1 MTEPK
6 SMNTTASFPGVA
18 GDVHEVL
25 RRSISELLAPLDQLA
40 AKSANLLARPIGHFE
55 RDGRRYEIPR
65 YVFVGPKGGDTPIP
79 VGIFAGIYGDE
90 PEGVRALV
98 RFAQWL
104 EAEPELAAGYCL
116 FLYPACN
123 PTGLEAGT
131 AFSSYGKDLN
141 LELLKISAEP
151 EVGLLQAELAAQPL
165 EGIVKLHT
173 NAKSSTFH
181 GLVRGETFAQELLAP
196 ALAAAAALLP
206 VEEAAHIE
214 GFRARD
220 VSYDHYE
227 GGLTNPPKLLPRPFE
242 VILETPGQVPA
253 YLREWAL
260 VVALRSLLIEYRKFM
275 AYAPNL

>member
-1 MTEPK
+1 
-6 SMNTTASFPGVA
+6 MNTTTSLSPVAASGN
-18 GDVHEVL
+18 EIR
-25 RRSISELLAPLDQLA
+25 RRSLSELLAPLDQLA

-104 EAEPELAAGYCL
+104 EARPELAAGYCL

-131 AFSSYGKDLN
+131 AFSSHGKDLN

-151 EVGLLQAELAAQPL
+151 EVSLLQAELAAQPL
-165 EGIVKLHT
+165 EGIIKLHT
-173 NAKSSTFH
+173 NAQSRTFH
-181 GLVRGETFAQELLAP
+181 GLVRGEMFAQELLAP
-196 ALAAAAALLP
+196 ALAAATALLP
-206 VEEAAHIE
+206 AEESARIE

-227 GGLTNPPKLLPRPFE
+227 GGLTNLPKLPPRPFE
-242 VILETPGQVPA
+242 VILETPGQVPV

-260 VVALRSLLIEYRKFM
+260 VVALRSLLVEYRKFI